1 MAIKIPGMDVRSVPI
16 LAPAKERHN
25 EMANSEE
32 MGAYRDGALSAR
44 GKPNQANPAAKS
56 TFNVDD
62 IVVGG
67 GNRNS
72 YKDYNAS
79 EDDYNSRVSP
89 RSDGAISGNSRGAG
103 KGAAGGRSNVAVA
116 PPTIADVCVP
126 KYCNYMSLI
135 RVLNHCRKVTCQ
147 SWSDLLTPRRCN
159 MVQWEKKV
167 TTETTSECT
176 PESRRSSSSLGSIH

>member
-16 LAPAKERHN
+16 LAPAKERHK

-32 MGAYRDGALSAR
+32 MGARDGALSAR

-89 RSDGAISGNSRGAG
+89 RNDGAISGSDSRGAG
-103 KGAAGGRSNVAVA
+103 KGAAGGRSKVAVA
-116 PPTIADVCVP
+116 PPTIADVRTVCVP
-126 KYCNYMSLI
+126 KHCIYMSRI
-135 RVLNHCRKVTCQ
+135 RILLNHCRKVTCR
-147 SWSDLLTPRRCN
+147 SWSDLLIPRRCN

-167 TTETTSECT
+167 TMETTSECT
-176 PESRRSSSSLGSIH
+176 PES